1 MRSRVANLKD
11 VKNPSLRE
19 NVLRGLIPP
28 DRIARMTAEVS
39 LYMRFCSKI
48 FFNLVS
54 IYFYDPQLLL
64 EGHIAFGLS
73 VCVCASVNF

>member
-39 LYMRFCSKI
+39 LALYLRFCSKN
-48 FFNLVS
+48 FFIPPTLKK
-54 IYFYDPQLLL
+54 L

-73 VCVCASVNF
+73 VCACVCVRVYVR